1 LGDSL
6 IIGEDISYVYPDN
19 TLGFSTTTIKI
30 ERGERIALLGP
41 NGSGKST
48 LMLVLSGLLKPTTGK
63 VLFNGRDISEI
74 LDDVRSR
81 IGFVF
86 QDPDVFLFNPTVRDE
101 LSYSLRQLN
110 LSMNEIEKRVD
121 EYASVFELKNMLEK
135 PPFRLSGGEKKRV
148 EIASVLIYNPEILFL
163 DEPTSNVDG
172 KTKRTIVKILKG
184 FDGTL
189 IVSTHDLSLADEI
202 AERVVVMG
210 LEKRVV
216 YDGKKSILAD
226 SEFLEEVGII

>member
-1 LGDSL
+1 M
-6 IIGEDISYVYPDN
+6 IFGENISYVYPDR
-19 TLGFSTTTIKI
+19 TLGFSKTNIKI
-30 ERGERIALLGP
+30 EKGERVALLGP

-63 VLFNGRDISEI
+63 VLFNGRNMSEI
-74 LDDVRSR
+74 IDDVRSR

-101 LSYSLRQLN
+101 LSYTLRQSD
-110 LSMNEIEKRVD
+110 LSMDEVEKRVE
-121 EYASVFELKNMLEK
+121 EYAGIFKLKNILEK

-172 KTKRTIVKILKG
+172 KTKRTIVKILEE

-189 IVSTHDLSLADEI
+189 VVSTHDLGFADDI
-202 AERVVVMG
+202 AERVVVMN

-216 YDGKKSILAD
+216 YDGEKSILAD
-226 SEFLEEVGII
+226 TEFLEKVGII